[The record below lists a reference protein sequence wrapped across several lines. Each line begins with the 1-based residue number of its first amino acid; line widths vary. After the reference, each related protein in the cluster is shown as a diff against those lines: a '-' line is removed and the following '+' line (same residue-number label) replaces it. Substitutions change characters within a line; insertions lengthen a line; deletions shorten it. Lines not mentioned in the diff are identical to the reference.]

1 MIYTLCVMIYNLAV
15 DDIHAKLRDLN
26 LRFNVGDDA
35 SASRKQKARTDKRE
49 DNILPYG
56 RMNNNRRDDHCS

>member
-26 LRFNVGDDA
+26 LRFNVGDGALRTPDLKFRSEDA
-35 SASRKQKARTDKRE
+35 CS
-49 DNILPYG
+49 YG
-56 RMNNNRRDDHCS
+56 MTHN